1 MTQLDML
8 AVDELV
14 REIARALVDA
24 PDAVQVESDSREE
37 NTVLRLKVAPQDVGK
52 VIGKQGRTARS
63 VRTILGAVSMKLH
76 HRYTLDILEEDEDF
90 GQMLHTDHE
99 LPPRITILN
108 GLVFM
113 QDQNENIYAWNL
125 RIVRPRLD
133 AHDCHITNPTLAF
146 RSMIGLGFVSNF
158 QVRLVDPSHFRGVEE
173 PRPVIP
179 ECCVMPATR

>member
-37 NTVLRLKVAPQDVGK
+37 NTVLRLRVAPQDVGK

-76 HRYTLDILEEDEDF
+76 HRYTLDILEEDDE
-90 GQMLHTDHE
+90 
-99 LPPRITILN
+99 
-108 GLVFM
+108 
-113 QDQNENIYAWNL
+113 
-125 RIVRPRLD
+125 
-133 AHDCHITNPTLAF
+133 
-146 RSMIGLGFVSNF
+146 
-158 QVRLVDPSHFRGVEE
+158 
-173 PRPVIP
+173 
-179 ECCVMPATR
+179 

>member
-8 AVDELV
+8 SVDELV

-76 HRYTLDILEEDEDF
+76 HRYTLDILEEDDE
-90 GQMLHTDHE
+90 
-99 LPPRITILN
+99 
-108 GLVFM
+108 
-113 QDQNENIYAWNL
+113 
-125 RIVRPRLD
+125 
-133 AHDCHITNPTLAF
+133 
-146 RSMIGLGFVSNF
+146 
-158 QVRLVDPSHFRGVEE
+158 
-173 PRPVIP
+173 
-179 ECCVMPATR
+179 